1 MQEIPKDITGEILK
15 NLTGKEI
22 LASCSTSKQ
31 FGQVC
36 SDDPKYQRL
45 WRQKIEEEFKEVY
58 TGEFPFQQYKYLV
71 KLHNQN
77 LYAVYLWTN
86 DEEKRLIGVYDLY
99 GKAVMSAIETLK
111 QHLEEDG
118 KTVNPEALRYLLWNK
133 KKASLDG
140 VYYVDIEQFNVRKDF
155 SVFDERKFFA
165 EREKLFV
172 DLFGRSSGGYS
183 QMVVNPFAVSNLI
196 PSIYRSF
203 KRFAA
208 RKRGEKYVDN
218 RTFEEKF
225 YSALDKTFG
234 YFNDD
239 GKGVS
244 EESIDANT
252 DVAEGVY
259 VEKELD
265 VKFTDAQKKVFR
277 RYMEEN
283 LPNVYDLE
291 EDSE

>member
-1 MQEIPKDITGEILK
+1 MQNIPKDIAGEILK
-15 NLTGKEI
+15 NLSGKEI

-45 WRQKIEEEFKEVY
+45 WRQKIEDEFKEVY

-71 KLHNQN
+71 KLHNQK
-77 LYAVYLWTN
+77 LYAVYFWT
-86 DEEKRLIGVYDLY
+86 DVEQKRLAGVYDLY
-99 GKAVMSAIETLK
+99 GKAVMSAMETLK

-140 VYYVDIEQFNVRKDF
+140 VYYVEIEQFNVRKDF
-155 SVFDERKFFA
+155 DVFDERKFFA

-183 QMVVNPFAVSNLI
+183 QTVINPFNLI
-196 PSIYRSF
+196 PFFYRTF

-218 RTFEEKF
+218 RSFEEKF
-225 YSALDKTFG
+225 YSSLEKTFDA
-234 YFNDD
+234 FNN
-239 GKGVS
+239 GNGVTA
-244 EESIDANT
+244 ESIDANT
-252 DVAEGVY
+252 DLVEGVY

-277 RYMEEN
+277 RYMQEN
-283 LPNVYDLE
+283 LPIVYDLE